1 MKNWNKIFEALPDEE
16 QDKLALLRVIETSNG
31 VIQSLFRNGDP
42 DALSLEET
50 RTAMKFSMSA
60 MKTQTIPLGDEVI
73 TFAPETAE
81 IMKEVREL
89 YISGFKNN
97 NQIDYEEFM
106 RASVANLNAI
116 GKERIIDA
124 RQILFYNL
132 YDIPAHCL
140 DWGIQYIFGL
150 MHWDQSQNW
159 HSPLPLGSKA
169 VYNDLMN
176 TKTSWG
182 GIMITFF
189 TVWLGLATVA
199 IAFNYFIQSINPR
212 DDDEDKN
219 LQ

>member
-1 MKNWNKIFEALPDEE
+1 MKDWDTIFQTLPDEE
-16 QDKLALLRVIETSNG
+16 QDKLALLRLVECSNG
-31 VIQSLFRNGDP
+31 VIQHSFRNGDP
-42 DALSLEET
+42 DALSPEET
-50 RTAMKFSMSA
+50 RIAMKFSMGC
-60 MKTQTIPLGDEVI
+60 MKTQSIPLGDEVI

-150 MHWDQSQNW
+150 MHWDQS
-159 HSPLPLGSKA
+159 
-169 VYNDLMN
+169 
-176 TKTSWG
+176 
-182 GIMITFF
+182 
-189 TVWLGLATVA
+189 
-199 IAFNYFIQSINPR
+199 
-212 DDDEDKN
+212 
-219 LQ
+219 